1 MNSNIQRWFQGEG
14 ERLLKQVG
22 LRPGDLVLDFGC
34 GSGCYTIPAAG
45 VVGKRGVIYAL
56 DKNRYLL
63 ADLVKEASS
72 RGLTN
77 VVPANSLE
85 DLKRILAGSLLQGVL
100 LYDVIH
106 SYYFTSRER
115 KSLLRSV
122 AALVMTEGL
131 ISIFPRHMSPL
142 EISEIGNCLEAQGF
156 PLETELEA
164 DLLHDEHFSS
174 GRIYTFRKAAGRMFT
189 LCSPSG

>member
-14 ERLLKQVG
+14 ERLLKRVG

-77 VVPANSLE
+77 VLPANSLE

-122 AALVMTEGL
+122 AALVMREGL
-131 ISIFPRHMSPL
+131 ISIFPRHMSSP
-142 EISEIGNCLEAQGF
+142 EIGEIGNCLEAQGF

>member
-1 MNSNIQRWFQGEG
+1 MNRDIPRWFDGEG
-14 ERLLKQVG
+14 ERLLKRVG

-63 ADLVKEASS
+63 ADLLKQASS

-77 VVPANSLE
+77 VLTANSLE
-85 DLKRILAGSLLQGVL
+85 DLKQILAGSLLQGVL

-106 SYYFTSRER
+106 SYYFTNRER

-122 AALVMTEGL
+122 AALVMREGL
-131 ISIFPRHMSPL
+131 ISIFPRHMSSL
-142 EISEIGNCLEAQGF
+142 EIGEIRNCLEALGF

-164 DLLHDEHFSS
+164 DLLHDQHFSS
-174 GRIYTFRKAAGRMFT
+174 GRIYTFRKAAGRRFT
-189 LCSPSG
+189 LCSPPG